1 MTRIWILISSGE
13 DIEVSKKVEG
23 GSTKKTEFG
32 STKSF
37 IPHPLSFLLFKSH
50 VFCLTSHILTM
61 NRIDNLF
68 QTKKERVLSIYF
80 TAGFPKLE
88 DTLPIM
94 QAIESAGADI
104 IEVGVPYSDPIADG
118 PTIQDSNQIALD
130 NGMSLKRLFEQLL
143 DMRQTVSLPVV
154 LMGYLNPIIQY
165 GMEAFCKKCQEI
177 GVDGLILPDLPMQ
190 QYLDEFKEVFDKYDL
205 RNTFLISPQ
214 TSEKRIREIDTH
226 SNGFIYMVSAHSITG
241 ARTGISEEQI
251 AYFQRVEAMNLK
263 NPRLIG
269 FGISDSET
277 FTTASK
283 YGNGAI
289 IGSAFIKKI
298 KESQDLKSDIESYI
312 QSVIH

>member
-1 MTRIWILISSGE
+1 
-13 DIEVSKKVEG
+13 
-23 GSTKKTEFG
+23 
-32 STKSF
+32 
-37 IPHPLSFLLFKSH
+37 
-50 VFCLTSHILTM
+50 M
-61 NRIDNLF
+61 NRIDQLF
-68 QTKKERVLSIYF
+68 QNKKERVLSIYF
-80 TAGFPKLE
+80 TAGFPQLE
-88 DTLPIM
+88 DTLTIM

-130 NGMSLKRLFEQLL
+130 NGMSLKKLFDQLK
-143 DMRQTVSLPVV
+143 DMRQSVSLPVV

-165 GMEAFCKKCQEI
+165 GMEAFCKKCKET

-190 QYLDEFKEVFDKYDL
+190 QYLDEFKEVFDRYDL
-205 RNTFLISPQ
+205 CNTFLISPQ
-214 TSEKRIREIDTH
+214 TSEKRIQEIDSH

-241 ARTGISEEQI
+241 ARTGISEEQV
-251 AYFQRVEAMNLK
+251 AYFKRVEAMNLQ

-277 FTTASK
+277 FSTASK

>member
-1 MTRIWILISSGE
+1 
-13 DIEVSKKVEG
+13 
-23 GSTKKTEFG
+23 
-32 STKSF
+32 
-37 IPHPLSFLLFKSH
+37 
-50 VFCLTSHILTM
+50 M
-61 NRIDNLF
+61 NRIDQLF
-68 QTKKERVLSIYF
+68 QNKKERVLSIYF

-88 DTLPIM
+88 DTLTIM

-130 NGMSLKRLFEQLL
+130 NGMSLKKLFDQLK
-143 DMRQTVSLPVV
+143 DMRQSVSLPVV

-190 QYLDEFKEVFDKYDL
+190 QYLDEFKEVFDRYDL
-205 RNTFLISPQ
+205 CNTFLISPQ
-214 TSEKRIREIDTH
+214 TSEKRIQEIDSH

-241 ARTGISEEQI
+241 ARTGISEEQVG
-251 AYFQRVEAMNLK
+251 YFKRVEAMNLQ

-277 FTTASK
+277 FSTASK

-312 QSVIH
+312 KSVIH

>member
-1 MTRIWILISSGE
+1 
-13 DIEVSKKVEG
+13 
-23 GSTKKTEFG
+23 
-32 STKSF
+32 
-37 IPHPLSFLLFKSH
+37 
-50 VFCLTSHILTM
+50 M

-94 QAIESAGADI
+94 QAIESARADI

-130 NGMSLKRLFEQLL
+130 NGMSLKKLFEQLQ